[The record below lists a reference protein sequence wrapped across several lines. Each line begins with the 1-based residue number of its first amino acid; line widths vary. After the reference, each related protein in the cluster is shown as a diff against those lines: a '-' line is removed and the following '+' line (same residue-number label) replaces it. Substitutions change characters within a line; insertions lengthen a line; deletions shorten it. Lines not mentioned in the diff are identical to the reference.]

1 MSSNVIEYIED
12 VMKCRKNF
20 ANGEYGKMTPEQFK
34 ERMKERFATF
44 EEKYPTIF
52 EKSVDGFFEKP
63 EEMKRLRMAM
73 GLISRTNDGEIS
85 KEDGEKEFGQHL
97 VDVFVRPNVPESARS
112 QTKKN

>member
-1 MSSNVIEYIED
+1 MNSQVLEYIED

-73 GLISRTNDGEIS
+73 GLISKTNDGEIS
-85 KEDGEKEFGQHL
+85 KEDGEKAFGQHL

-112 QTKKN
+112 QKNPF